1 MITITLFILQ
11 HAIYHLTSISQHCS
25 ILTVLLRSLT
35 VLCLVFHDITFCF
48 HPMSLTVPSQFLLR
62 STIPLFSQR
71 KTVPKNV
78 QTTAQVHSSHML
90 GK

>member
-11 HAIYHLTSISQHCS
+11 HAIYYLTSISQHYS
-25 ILTVLLRSLT
+25 HSVLLRSLT